1 MTGTPTFAAI
11 HVVAAARDPDRV
23 EAAMCDRLTQ
33 AAGAYRRA
41 MAEEG

>member
-11 HVVAAARDPDRV
+11 HVVAARDPDRV
-23 EAAMCDRLTQ
+23 EAAMRDRLTQ
-33 AAGAYRRA
+33 AAGACRRA